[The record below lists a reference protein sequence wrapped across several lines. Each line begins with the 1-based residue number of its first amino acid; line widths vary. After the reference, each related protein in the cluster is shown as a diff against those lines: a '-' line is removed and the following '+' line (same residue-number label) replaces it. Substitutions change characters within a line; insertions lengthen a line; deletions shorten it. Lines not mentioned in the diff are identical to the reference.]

1 MKQGF
6 RHGSQAVDSEAW
18 QKDLQPRMFR
28 CRDVGLIAVSLDCWF
43 EVALGLSNHVQCSL
57 RSEFTMISWTLVLHR
72 GVVGLLCIAP
82 LVGAVENRSWWPML
96 LLSVPVIC
104 RALVLLWPVVDQ
116 HQGFLPFRW
125 LIAVVL
131 TVLLVVL
138 IDLGLRPVGGLA
150 GPGGWYLP
158 LSLLAVMLTFLRLSC
173 SRQIARSCGDQN

>member
-1 MKQGF
+1 
-6 RHGSQAVDSEAW
+6 
-18 QKDLQPRMFR
+18 MFR

-43 EVALGLSNHVQCSL
+43 EVALGLSTHVQCSL

-116 HQGFLPFRW
+116 HQVFLPFRW

-158 LSLLAVMLTFLRLSC
+158 LSLLAVMITFLRLSC